1 MKRKDWIIKYS
12 LEFVIIVLGITASF
26 WLNQVSINNQN
37 NEERIKVLNSLL
49 DETKAIKEYCS
60 ERKLNWENDISILN
74 AFIGKTNQD
83 FDYKTIYNL
92 TKSKSRV
99 QFNLIYYR
107 VFEPPTDRY
116 HSIINSGTLK
126 YVNSEKVKEMLSRVH
141 LTYSSYVQT
150 TIDYEKKL
158 KENIIPIISRRHSD
172 IIIKQSDNNVSLKDY
187 CNIIN
192 VSIKKDQELMSKL
205 ILLENYQ
212 KNKINWLSMYIV
224 LVEDLK
230 NEINEVLLKDNF

>member
-12 LEFVIIVLGITASF
+12 LEFVIIVLGISASF

-83 FDYKTIYNL
+83 FDYETIYNL

-116 HSIINSGTLK
+116 HSIINSGSLK

-192 VSIKKDQELMSKL
+192 VSIKNDQELMSKL

-230 NEINEVLLKDNF
+230 NEINEVLSKG

>member
-26 WLNQVSINNQN
+26 WLNEVSISNQN
-37 NEERIKVLNSLL
+37 NKERIKVLNSLL
-49 DETKAIKEYCS
+49 DETKAITKYCS
-60 ERKLNWENDISILN
+60 ERKSNWENDISILN
-74 AFIGKTNQD
+74 TFISKTNQD
-83 FDYKTIYNL
+83 FDYKTIYDL

-158 KENIIPIISRRHSD
+158 KESIIPIISKRHSD
-172 IIIKQSDNNVSLKDY
+172 IIIKQNDNNVSLKEY
-187 CNIIN
+187 CYIIN
-192 VSIKKDQELMSKL
+192 QSIKRDKELMSKL

-230 NEINEVLLKDNF
+230 NEINEVLSKG

>member
-26 WLNQVSINNQN
+26 WLNEVSINNQN
-37 NEERIKVLNSLL
+37 NKERIKVLNSLL

-74 AFIGKTNQD
+74 AFIDKTNQD
-83 FDYKTIYNL
+83 FDYETIYNL

-158 KENIIPIISRRHSD
+158 KESIIPIISKRHSD
-172 IIIKQSDNNVSLKDY
+172 IIIKQSDNNVSLEKY
-187 CNIIN
+187 CDIIN
-192 VSIKKDQELMSKL
+192 QSIKRDKELMSKL

-230 NEINEVLLKDNF
+230 NEINKVLSKE

>member
-12 LEFVIIVLGITASF
+12 LEFVIIVLGISASF
-26 WLNQVSINNQN
+26 WLNQVSINSQN

-74 AFIGKTNQD
+74 TFIDKTNQD
-83 FDYKTIYNL
+83 FDYETIYNL

-116 HSIINSGTLK
+116 HSIINSGSLK

-192 VSIKKDQELMSKL
+192 VSIKQDKELMSKL

-230 NEINEVLLKDNF
+230 NEINEILLKDNF

>member
-12 LEFVIIVLGITASF
+12 LEFVIIVLGISASF
-26 WLNQVSINNQN
+26 WLNQVSINSQN

-83 FDYKTIYNL
+83 FDYETIYNL
-92 TKSKSRV
+92 TQSKSRV

-116 HSIINSGTLK
+116 HSIINSGSLK

>member
-1 MKRKDWIIKYS
+1 MLKLYMIENYNYLKEQFYLHKRFFLW
-12 LEFVIIVLGITASF
+12 T
-26 WLNQVSINNQN
+26 IN
-37 NEERIKVLNSLL
+37 K
-49 DETKAIKEYCS
+49 
-60 ERKLNWENDISILN
+60 
-74 AFIGKTNQD
+74 
-83 FDYKTIYNL
+83 L

-158 KENIIPIISRRHSD
+158 KESIIPIISKRHSD
-172 IIIKQSDNNVSLKDY
+172 IIIIQNDNNVSLKEY
-187 CNIIN
+187 CYIIN
-192 VSIKKDQELMSKL
+192 QSIKRDKELMSKL

-230 NEINEVLLKDNF
+230 NEINEILSKG

>member
-12 LEFVIIVLGITASF
+12 LEFVIIVLGISASF

-74 AFIGKTNQD
+74 TFIDKTNQD
-83 FDYKTIYNL
+83 FDYETIYNL

-116 HSIINSGTLK
+116 HSIINSGALK
-126 YVNSEKVKEMLSRVH
+126 YVNSEKVKEMLRRVH
-141 LTYSSYVQT
+141 LT
-150 TIDYEKKL
+150 
-158 KENIIPIISRRHSD
+158 
-172 IIIKQSDNNVSLKDY
+172 
-187 CNIIN
+187 
-192 VSIKKDQELMSKL
+192 
-205 ILLENYQ
+205 
-212 KNKINWLSMYIV
+212 
-224 LVEDLK
+224 
-230 NEINEVLLKDNF
+230 

>member
-12 LEFVIIVLGITASF
+12 LEFVIIVLGISASF

-74 AFIGKTNQD
+74 AFIDKTNQD
-83 FDYKTIYNL
+83 FDYETIYNL

-116 HSIINSGTLK
+116 HSIINSGALK

-192 VSIKKDQELMSKL
+192 VSIKKDKELMSKL

>member
-12 LEFVIIVLGITASF
+12 LEFVIIVLCISASF

-74 AFIGKTNQD
+74 TFIDKTNQD
-83 FDYKTIYNL
+83 FDYETIYNL
-92 TKSKSRV
+92 TQSKSRV

-116 HSIINSGTLK
+116 HSIINSGSLK

-158 KENIIPIISRRHSD
+158 KENIIPIISKRHSD

-230 NEINEVLLKDNF
+230 NEINEILLKDNF